1 MWPGPT
7 WRPWRDRAGSSTW
20 GRGRRQASGSWPVSS
35 WRRRAWP
42 TWSRSSRR
50 PGRGRSSGAPWI
62 LAGPRPSWAGR
73 PRWISGRGWPGPWP
87 GPGRAA
93 PWRLTPSACW
103 PEGGPG
109 EPPGPSAGQGVLGP
123 GGGPLRQ
130 LGGGAWGGGGPP
142 GPQRGGEDDHLLHDP
157 GPGPARCGDGL
168 LGRPR
173 YLEGARLP
181 AGPPGAGVPGPGALH
196 LPAADG
202 GGEPAA
208 DPGAAPFEPGGARGP
223 GGSALGGVRPGGPA
237 ATAGRPAL
245 GRRKAPLRGGPGGG
259 RGAPVPALGRALC
272 GGGPHRGGRAPGA
285 DPLPYPAGD
294 RRSHHRPQRPGDPDH
309 HPPGLHHAPGA
320 RPGGGHRGGA
330 PGEPRSPPVLLGGAV
345 PPVKRLD
352 RYILKELA
360 GSVLFGFGAFT
371 SLFLAAEMVNLA
383 SLAADLKAPVG
394 ALVRAFL

>member
-1 MWPGPT
+1 
-7 WRPWRDRAGSSTW
+7 
-20 GRGRRQASGSWPVSS
+20 
-35 WRRRAWP
+35 
-42 TWSRSSRR
+42 
-50 PGRGRSSGAPWI
+50 
-62 LAGPRPSWAGR
+62 
-73 PRWISGRGWPGPWP
+73 
-87 GPGRAA
+87 
-93 PWRLTPSACW
+93 
-103 PEGGPG
+103 
-109 EPPGPSAGQGVLGP
+109 
-123 GGGPLRQ
+123 
-130 LGGGAWGGGGPP
+130 
-142 GPQRGGEDDHLLHDP
+142 
-157 GPGPARCGDGL
+157 
-168 LGRPR
+168 
-173 YLEGARLP
+173 
-181 AGPPGAGVPGPGALH
+181 PGPGALH

-223 GGSALGGVRPGGPA
+223 GGAALGGVRPGGPA

-259 RGAPVPALGRALC
+259 RGAPVPALGRALS

-285 DPLPYPAGD
+285 DPLPHPAGD

-330 PGEPRSPPVLLGGAV
+330 PGEPRSPPILLGGAV

-394 ALVRAFL
+394 ALVRAFLLGIPQILGWTLPMGIMVGSLLTLSRLSANSEIVALQAGGYSLRRVTLPVLALGLAFALIAVGVNEWLAPWANTERERVMVEQVRGRTLPVESRNITLEQYQGGRLSWFLYAARFNPTAQTMQDVTMIRLEDGRPVE